1 MPDAIVRIVRSPSR
15 GRARVLAATLAVTAA
30 LLAGACATRGS
41 VIVGTKIPDTQTNRG
56 ILEVVETYR
65 VAVEKRDTPTLLL
78 MAAPGYW
85 EDSGTPSG
93 SDDYGFDGLKTVLS
107 SRFQNATEIRYAMKY
122 VSLRR
127 SCHKG
132 KGSDELEAGCRA
144 QVDVLI
150 DASYT
155 VLDARDQPRRRDK
168 RDQNQVVLEWNGE
181 KWLFLSGM

>member
-1 MPDAIVRIVRSPSR
+1 MFDTHAS
-15 GRARVLAATLAVTAA
+15 RARALAATLAVAAA
-30 LLAGACATRGS
+30 LVTGAGACASRGS
-41 VIVGTKIPDTQTNRG
+41 VIVGTKIPDNRVNRG
-56 ILEVVETYR
+56 ILEAVETYR

-127 SCHKG
+127 SCPKG
-132 KGSDELEAGCRA
+132 KGSDDLEAGCRA

>member
-1 MPDAIVRIVRSPSR
+1 MPDTSAR
-15 GRARVLAATLAVTAA
+15 RARVLVPALALAAAA
-30 LLAGACATRGS
+30 LSAGACASRSS
-41 VIVGTKIPDTQTNRG
+41 VIVGTKIPDNQANRG
-56 ILEVVETYR
+56 ILEAVEAYR
-65 VAVEKRDTPTLLL
+65 VAVEKRDTPSLLL

-93 SDDYGFDGLKTVLS
+93 SDDYGFDGLKQVLS

-122 VSLRR
+122 VTLRK
-127 SCHKG
+127 SCPKS
-132 KGSDELEAGCRA
+132 KDSDALEAGCRA
-144 QVDVLI
+144 QIDVLI